1 MIEVVTLSIVV
12 MGLATVILS
21 VFVAYKFKQQ
31 AKHLANGSGKLSTAL
46 MWQLVGE
53 AMLGAGTTIF
63 AILAYKEVLPDVPVI
78 IQSAM
83 RVFMFSAS
91 SLTTIHL
98 FIVTSRIEK

>member
-1 MIEVVTLSIVV
+1 MIELITFLIVV

-21 VFVAYKFKQQ
+21 VFVAYKFKKQ
-31 AKHLANGSGKLSTAL
+31 AQHLSNSSGKLSKAL
-46 MWQLVGE
+46 MWQLIGE
-53 AMLGAGTTIF
+53 AALGAGTTVF
-63 AILAYKEVLPDVPVI
+63 AILAYMGALPDVPVI
-78 IQSAM
+78 IQSAI

>member
-1 MIEVVTLSIVV
+1 MIELITFSIVV

-31 AKHLANGSGKLSTAL
+31 AKHLTNGSGKLSKAL
-46 MWQLVGE
+46 MWQLIGE
-53 AMLGAGTTIF
+53 ALLGAGTTAF
-63 AILAYKEVLPDVPVI
+63 AVGAYMNLLQDVPVI

-98 FIVTSRIEK
+98 YIVTSRIEK

>member
-1 MIEVVTLSIVV
+1 MIELITFLIVV

-21 VFVAYKFKQQ
+21 FFVAYKFKQQ
-31 AKHLANGSGKLSTAL
+31 AKHLTNGSGKLSKAL
-46 MWQLVGE
+46 MWQLIGE
-53 AMLGAGTTIF
+53 ALLGAGTTVF
-63 AILAYKEVLPDVPVI
+63 AILAYMGALPDVPVI
-78 IQSAM
+78 IQSAI

>member
-1 MIEVVTLSIVV
+1 MIELITFSIVV

-31 AKHLANGSGKLSTAL
+31 AKHLTNGSGKLSTAL
-46 MWQLVGE
+46 MWQLIGE
-53 AMLGAGTTIF
+53 AALGAGTTVF
-63 AILAYKEVLPDVPVI
+63 AVGAYMNLLQDVPVI
-78 IQSAM
+78 IQSCM

-98 FIVTSRIEK
+98 YIVTSRIEK

>member
-1 MIEVVTLSIVV
+1 MIEIITLSIVV

-21 VFVAYKFKQQ
+21 IFVAYKFKQQ
-31 AKHLANGSGKLSTAL
+31 AKHLTDGSCRLSKAL

-53 AMLGAGTTIF
+53 AMLGGGTTLF
-63 AILAYKEVLPDVPVI
+63 AILAYKEALPDIPVI
-78 IQSAM
+78 IQSSM

-98 FIVTSRIEK
+98 YIVTSRIEN

>member
-1 MIEVVTLSIVV
+1 MIEIITLSIVI

-31 AKHLANGSGKLSTAL
+31 AKHLTNGSGMLSTAL
-46 MWQLVGE
+46 MWQLIGE
-53 AMLGAGTTIF
+53 AALGAGTTAF
-63 AILAYKEVLPDVPVI
+63 AILAYKEALPDVPVM

-98 FIVTSRIEK
+98 FIVTARIER